1 MILDVIRWI
10 ALIPIVYVV
19 TTLLLAALLHIA
31 VAFER
36 WGWIALRLVFTVAVY
51 FVFGAVLVLLAEWIA
66 PNHKKLIGLLA
77 ALFSIVE
84 AWRRCYIYA
93 HFTRM
98 AYPNAFATA
107 LGSIVAAYN
116 S

>member
-1 MILDVIRWI
+1 MILDVIRWV
-10 ALIPIVYVV
+10 ALIPIVYIVP
-19 TTLLLAALLHIA
+19 TLVLAALLRVA

-36 WGWIALRLVFTVAVY
+36 SGWITLRLVFTVAVY
-51 FVFGAVLVLLAEWIA
+51 FVFGAVMVLLAVWIA
-66 PNHKKLIGLLA
+66 PNHKKLIGLLV

-84 AWRRCYIYA
+84 AWRRCHIYA

-107 LGSIVAAYN
+107 LG
-116 S
+116 

>member
-1 MILDVIRWI
+1 MAARD
-10 ALIPIVYVV
+10 PPM
-19 TTLLLAALLHIA
+19 LLAAKGFRRHA
-31 VAFER
+31 
-36 WGWIALRLVFTVAVY
+36 
-51 FVFGAVLVLLAEWIA
+51 AVLVLLAEWIA